1 MSNYRYEPVLVH
13 HGIKGQKRGVRRFQ
27 KDDGSLTPAGV
38 KRYGDME
45 SNVSSLKA
53 KYKAAKKSFNR
64 DFNEAYRNT
73 GIHITKKGRDA
84 NTQQWYKTYDSSNAM
99 DKAKKEYKDAKKE
112 LKQAKKERLAGA
124 KEAVRQ
130 NTSTAEKLIYGQG
143 TMRKAAKLVAKN
155 NMTVKEAMSSA
166 KKQAWRN
173 TALIVLASG
182 VGSIAMS
189 KLANS
194 KMANAASKHQAANK
208 ILNDS
213 LNYIKNL
220 PRT

>member
-1 MSNYRYEPVLVH
+1 MNNYRYEPVLAH
-13 HGIKGQKRGVRRFQ
+13 HGIKGQKWGIRRFQ
-27 KDDGSLTPAGV
+27 KEDGSLTPAGA
-38 KRYGDME
+38 KRYDDLE
-45 SNVSSLKA
+45 SRASSAKS
-53 KYKAAKKSFNR
+53 KYKVAKKSFNR

-84 NTQQWYKTYDSSNAM
+84 NTEQWNKTYDSSNAM

-112 LKQAKKERLAGA
+112 LKQAKKERLKGA

-194 KMANAASKHQAANK
+194 KMANTASKHQAANK